1 MKRWV
6 SRKNKEE
13 EVPEIDKFLEE
24 IVEVCERHQLTLAHE
39 DFGGA
44 FQVEEMERLNIEWLR
59 NAEDNRR

>member
-6 SRKNKEE
+6 NRKNRAE
-13 EVPEIDKFLEE
+13 EVAEVDNFLEA
-24 IVEVCERHQLTLAHE
+24 IVEVCERHKLTLSHE

-44 FQVEEMERLNIEWLR
+44 FQVEEMKPSNITWLR

>member
-6 SRKNKEE
+6 NRNNREE

-24 IVEVCERHQLTLAHE
+24 VVEVCERHKLTLSHE
-39 DFGGA
+39 DLNGA
-44 FQVEEMERLNIEWLR
+44 FQVEEMDEANMEWLR